1 MSIEFK
7 KVTKHFGGT
16 DVVDDL
22 SLEIQDGEFV
32 VLLGPSGCG
41 KTTTLRMLAGLENAT
56 SGDILIDGERV
67 NDVPTQ
73 HRDVAMV
80 FQSYAL
86 YPHMTIA
93 ENIGYPLR
101 VRKIEKGERAAR
113 VNRVAAMLEIES
125 LLERKPRQLSGGERQ
140 RVALAR
146 AIVREPRAY
155 LMDEP
160 LSNLDARLRVQMR
173 GELKRLQHQ
182 LGTTTIYVTH
192 DQAEAMTLASR
203 VAVMRKGL
211 LQQFDTPMNIYNY
224 PANRFVAEF
233 VGSPSMN
240 FVEGKIDPGSGTF
253 VSDSL
258 LIPLSA
264 DQISNLAGQSAL
276 TMGIRPE
283 HIQVLA
289 EPHDGAIP
297 ASVYVTELMGNE
309 TFVFVTVGA
318 NRLIARAPADFR
330 AELESKVWL
339 RIAAEKAHFFDSAG
353 AEISSL
359 LPDHLR
365 NRRPHLLRPHLI
377 TRIGRMKPIAREIFR
392 MRRELLSRDR
402 VDIKHR
408 HTVTSCNLLQ
418 PAAKLNN
425 LPLILVTR
433 RTWNSRRA
441 RNIRKVRHHNS
452 RARLFFEHAENL
464 FVVFRK
470 LVQRQPMP
478 DVVDADTN
486 SHKIRIHRDALVQLR
501 TQDIRSRRATH
512 AEIA

>member
-1 MSIEFK
+1 MGIEFRN
-7 KVTKHFGGT
+7 VSKHFGGAS
-16 DVVDDL
+16 VVDDL
-22 SLEIQDGEFV
+22 SLEIRDGEFV

-41 KTTTLRMLAGLENAT
+41 KTTTLRMLAGLET
-56 SGDILIDGERV
+56 VSSGDIFIDSERV

-73 HRDVAMV
+73 HRDLAMV

-93 ENIGYPLR
+93 GNIGYPLR
-101 VRKIEKGERAAR
+101 VRKFDKAQRAER

-203 VAVMRKGL
+203 VAVMKKGR
-211 LQQFDTPMNIYNY
+211 LQQFDAPMNIYNH

-240 FVEGKIDPGSGTF
+240 FIDGE
-253 VSDSL
+253 
-258 LIPLSA
+258 
-264 DQISNLAGQSAL
+264 QI
-276 TMGIRPE
+276 TIGIRPE
-283 HIQVLA
+283 HIQVFS
-289 EPHDGAIP
+289 EPRDGAIA

-309 TFVFVTVGA
+309 TFVFLTAGT

-330 AELESKVWL
+330 AEVESKVWL
-339 RIAAEKAHFFDSAG
+339 QFASDKLHYFDPVSG
-353 AEISSL
+353 
-359 LPDHLR
+359 
-365 NRRPHLLRPHLI
+365 
-377 TRIGRMKPIAREIFR
+377 
-392 MRRELLSRDR
+392 
-402 VDIKHR
+402 
-408 HTVTSCNLLQ
+408 
-418 PAAKLNN
+418 
-425 LPLILVTR
+425 
-433 RTWNSRRA
+433 
-441 RNIRKVRHHNS
+441 
-452 RARLFFEHAENL
+452 ENL
-464 FVVFRK
+464 TQRRK
-470 LVQRQPMP
+470 
-478 DVVDADTN
+478 DA
-486 SHKIRIHRDALVQLR
+486 K
-501 TQDIRSRRATH
+501 
-512 AEIA
+512 